1 MPDCIFCRII
11 QKKMPAKVLFED
23 THFLAFED
31 INPKAPT
38 HILIIP
44 KKHIESLDTMVE
56 EDEFAVGRLFMVAR
70 NLARE
75 KKVHRSGYRTVINT
89 GADACQSVFHI
100 HLHLLGG
107 RPMAWPPG

>member
-1 MPDCIFCRII
+1 
-11 QKKMPAKVLFED
+11 
-23 THFLAFED
+23 
-31 INPKAPT
+31 
-38 HILIIP
+38 
-44 KKHIESLDTMVE
+44 MVE

-89 GADACQSVFHI
+89 GADAGQSVFHI